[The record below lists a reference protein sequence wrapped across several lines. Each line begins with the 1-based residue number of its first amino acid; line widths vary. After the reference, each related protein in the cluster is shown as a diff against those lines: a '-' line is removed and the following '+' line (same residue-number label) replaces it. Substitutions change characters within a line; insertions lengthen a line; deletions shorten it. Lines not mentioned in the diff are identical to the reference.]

1 MINKNF
7 DLLGEQLAESGLEMS
22 IAPILAGIGAV
33 ASIAGGIMG
42 HQQASSNNARARRAE
57 REQREFNEKIAD
69 KTNEYNDK
77 LDEADKANYYA
88 MRDFSYETSLTNWQR
103 GAEIQDFQYLNTLKE
118 FEKSQTIGLQN
129 LGLNAQAA
137 EQAIAGEIG
146 SLNDMF
152 IQQGFQKETMMSAL
166 KQTLVTAR
174 LETAQ
179 QGLKLAGIMDS
190 QKLGAAKIQD
200 TVNQMSA
207 EGSLQKESALV
218 ESLIAQGKTDLMQ
231 AGVSK
236 AKAKQSN
243 MAALHRGL
251 MALDIQL
258 SGKSKQAAIALAE
271 LNSQTSLAK
280 AGVQLNIEQINNT
293 IDAALEEHDYNN
305 RVMQANMQS
314 AIGQAQRNIQDI
326 ALQKEVADV
335 NTQAS
340 MMLVPERLSYEP
352 VPQLPP
358 ERIFVER
365 MEAIPGYVPPAAQQ
379 NVWAP
384 LIQGVGSAATGL
396 APFLKK

>member
-1 MINKNF
+1 MLFAGI
-7 DLLGEQLAESGLEMS
+7 M
-22 IAPILAGIGAV
+22 AGIGA
-33 ASIAGGIMG
+33 ATSIASGIMG
-42 HQQASSNNARARRAE
+42 SQQAASNNRRANRAQ
-57 REQREFNEKIAD
+57 REQEEFNQEIAD

-77 LDEADKANYYA
+77 LDAADKANYYA
-88 MRDFSYETSLTNWQR
+88 MRNFSYETSLTNWQR
-103 GAEIQDFQYLNTLKE
+103 GAEIQDFQYLNTLKQ

-137 EQAIAGEIG
+137 EQAVAGEIG

-152 IQQGFQKETMMSAL
+152 IQQGFQTETMMSAL
-166 KQTLVTAR
+166 KQTLATAR

-190 QKLGAAKIQD
+190 QRLGGAKIQD
-200 TVNQMSA
+200 SINQMSA

-293 IDAALEEHDYNN
+293 IDAALEEHNYNN

-314 AIGQAQRNIQDI
+314 AIEQSQRNIQDI

-340 MMLVPERLSYEP
+340 MMLMPERLSYDP

-396 APFLKK
+396 MQAELGGAFGNAKAYRGY

>member
-1 MINKNF
+1 MPF
-7 DLLGEQLAESGLEMS
+7 AA
-22 IAPILAGIGAV
+22 IAAGIGAV

-42 HQQASSNNARARRAE
+42 SQQASDNNRRAKKAE
-57 REQREFNEKIAD
+57 KEQKKFNEKIAD
-69 KTNEYNDK
+69 TTNKYNDR

-88 MRDFSYETSLTNWQR
+88 MRDFSYETSLRNWER
-103 GAEIQDFQYLNTLKE
+103 GAEIQDFKYLNTLKQ

-137 EQAIAGEIG
+137 EQAVAGEIG

-152 IQQGFQKETMMSAL
+152 IQQGFQTETMMSAL
-166 KQTLVTAR
+166 KQTLATA
-174 LETAQ
+174 LLQTEE
-179 QGLKLAGIMDS
+179 QGVKLAGILTS
-190 QKLGAAKIQD
+190 QKFGAAKIQD
-200 TVNQMSA
+200 SINQMSA
-207 EGSLQKESALV
+207 EGSFQKESALV
-218 ESLIAQGKTDLMQ
+218 ESLIAEGKTDLMQ
-231 AGVSK
+231 AGTSK

-243 MAALHRGL
+243 LAALHRGL

-271 LNSQTSLAK
+271 LNSQSSLAK
-280 AGVQLNIEQINNT
+280 EGVQLNIESINNT

-305 RVMQANMQS
+305 RVMQANMHS

-326 ALQKEVADV
+326 VLQKEVADV

-340 MMLVPERLSYEP
+340 MMLMPERLSYDP

-384 LIQGVGSAATGL
+384 LIQGVGSAAGVL
-396 APFLKK
+396 MGNVDADGNWRG

>member
-1 MINKNF
+1 MP
-7 DLLGEQLAESGLEMS
+7 L
-22 IAPILAGIGAV
+22 LAGIAAGVSAV
-33 ASIAGGIMG
+33 ASIASGIMG
-42 HQQASSNNARARRAE
+42 ASQASDNNRSAKKAE
-57 REQREFNEKIAD
+57 KEQRRFNERVAK

-77 LDEADKANYYA
+77 LDAADKANYYA
-88 MRDFSYETSLTNWQR
+88 MRDFSYETSLRNWER
-103 GAEIQDFQYLNTLKE
+103 GAEIQDFKYLNALKE
-118 FEKSQTIGLQN
+118 FEKSQTIGIQN
-129 LGLNAQAA
+129 LGLNAKAA
-137 EQAIAGEIG
+137 EQAVAGEIG

-152 IQQGFQKETMMSAL
+152 IQQGFQTETMMSAL
-166 KQTLVTAR
+166 KQTLATAR
-174 LETAQ
+174 IQTEE
-179 QGLKLAGIMDS
+179 QGVKLAGILTS
-190 QKLGAAKIQD
+190 QKFGAAKIQD
-200 TVNQMSA
+200 SINQMSA

-218 ESLIAQGKTDLMQ
+218 ESLVAEGKTDLMQ
-231 AGVSK
+231 AGASK

-271 LNSQTSLAK
+271 LNSQSSLAK
-280 AGVQLNIEQINNT
+280 EGVQLNIEQINNT
-293 IDAALEEHDYNN
+293 VDAALEEHDYNN

-314 AIGQAQRNIQDI
+314 AIGAAQRNIQDI

-335 NTQAS
+335 NTRAS
-340 MMLVPERLSYEP
+340 MMLMPERLSYDP

-396 APFLKK
+396 MQAEIGGAFK

>member
-1 MINKNF
+1 MPVF
-7 DLLGEQLAESGLEMS
+7 AG
-22 IAPILAGIGAV
+22 IAAGIGAV
-33 ASIAGGIMG
+33 ASIASGIMG
-42 HQQASSNNARARRAE
+42 ASQASQNNRDAKKAE
-57 REQREFNEKIAD
+57 KEQRRFNERVAKT
-69 KTNEYNDK
+69 TNEYNDK
-77 LDEADKANYYA
+77 LDAADKANYYA
-88 MRDFSYETSLTNWQR
+88 MRNFSYETSLRNWER
-103 GAEIQDFQYLNTLKE
+103 GAEIQDFQYLNTLKQ
-118 FEKSQTIGLQN
+118 FEKSQTIGIQN
-129 LGLNAQAA
+129 LGLNAIAA
-137 EQAIAGEIG
+137 EQAVAGEIG

-152 IQQGFQKETMMSAL
+152 IQQGFQTETMMSAL
-166 KQTLVTAR
+166 KQTLATTR
-174 LETAQ
+174 IQTEE
-179 QGLKLAGIMDS
+179 QGVKLAGILTS
-190 QKLGAAKIQD
+190 QRFGAAKIQD
-200 TVNQMSA
+200 SINQMSA

-218 ESLIAQGKTDLMQ
+218 ESLIAEGKTDLMQ
-231 AGVSK
+231 AGASK

-271 LNSQTSLAK
+271 LNSQSSLAK
-280 AGVQLNIEQINNT
+280 EGVQLNIEQINNT

-314 AIGQAQRNIQDI
+314 AIGQAQRNIEDI
-326 ALQKEVADV
+326 VLQKEVADV

-340 MMLVPERLSYEP
+340 MMLMPERLSYDP

-396 APFLKK
+396 MQAEIGNAFK

>member
-1 MINKNF
+1 MPF
-7 DLLGEQLAESGLEMS
+7 GA
-22 IAPILAGIGAV
+22 IAAGIGAV

-42 HQQASSNNARARRAE
+42 SQQASDNNRRAKKAE
-57 REQREFNEKIAD
+57 KEQKKFNEKIAD
-69 KTNEYNDK
+69 KTNEYNDR
-77 LDEADKANYYA
+77 LDEVDKANYYA
-88 MRDFSYETSLTNWQR
+88 MRDFSYETSLRNWER
-103 GAEIQDFQYLNTLKE
+103 GAEIQDFKYLNTLKQ

-137 EQAIAGEIG
+137 EQAVAGEIG

-152 IQQGFQKETMMSAL
+152 IQQGFQTETMMSAL
-166 KQTLVTAR
+166 KQTLATA
-174 LETAQ
+174 LLQTEE
-179 QGLKLAGIMDS
+179 QGVKLAGILTS
-190 QKLGAAKIQD
+190 QKFGAAKIQD
-200 TVNQMSA
+200 SINQMSA
-207 EGSLQKESALV
+207 EGSFQKESALV
-218 ESLIAQGKTDLMQ
+218 ESLIAEGKTDLMQ
-231 AGVSK
+231 AGTSK

-243 MAALHRGL
+243 LAALHRGL

-271 LNSQTSLAK
+271 LNSQSSLAK
-280 AGVQLNIEQINNT
+280 EGVQLNIESINNT

-340 MMLVPERLSYEP
+340 MMLMPERLSYDP

-384 LIQGVGSAATGL
+384 LIQGVGSAAGVL
-396 APFLKK
+396 MGNVDADGNWRG

>member
-1 MINKNF
+1 MALFAGI
-7 DLLGEQLAESGLEMS
+7 M
-22 IAPILAGIGAV
+22 AGIGAV
-33 ASIAGGIMG
+33 TSIAGGIMG
-42 HQQASSNNARARRAE
+42 ASQASSNNARARRAQ
-57 REQREFNEKIAD
+57 REQEEFNQKIAD
-69 KTNEYNDK
+69 LTNEYNDK

-103 GAEIQDFQYLNTLKE
+103 GAEIQDFQYLNTLKQ

-137 EQAIAGEIG
+137 EQAVAGEIG

-166 KQTLVTAR
+166 KQTLATAR

-179 QGLKLAGIMDS
+179 QGFKLAGIMDS

-280 AGVQLNIEQINNT
+280 AGVQLDIEQINNT

-340 MMLVPERLSYEP
+340 MMLMPERLSYDP

-384 LIQGVGSAATGL
+384 LIQGVGSAAGGL
-396 APFLKK
+396 MQAELGGAFGNAKAYRK